1 MKRVALVVQRCHA
14 DVVGGAESLAWQYA
28 EFLRD
33 ADGYAVDVLTS
44 RAVDA
49 DTWRNVLPEG
59 EDSREGVRILR
70 FTCEAGHDRHWQQE
84 HEVLAHHYRA
94 AARRRRNSLLELP
107 GTPTIPWTRA
117 RQEDWV
123 RRQGPYSRA
132 MLEYIREHHAR
143 YDAWIFVTYL
153 FAPTVF
159 GLPLVP
165 RRRSILVPAVHD
177 EAPAYL
183 SIYRDLVRSA
193 GCLFW
198 NTKAES
204 RFGEQLW
211 GAGLNGSVVS
221 MGIETNVNT
230 DVPRPRFPYALYCGR
245 IDPGKGCQNLV
256 DWFVRFQKEH
266 PGPAKLLFTGSLQM
280 KLPRR
285 RDVRYL
291 GFVSEAEKSKLI
303 SAARVL
309 VVPSPHESLSI
320 VALEALARGTPILV
334 WGQNPVLRDHAAS
347 GGGLTF
353 TSYDEFRQGL
363 GTILANVQ
371 LREQFAA
378 AGRPYVCERY
388 DIDRVRTRFF
398 EELEGLLRRAEDA
411 A

>member
-1 MKRVALVVQRCHA
+1 MKRVAIVVQRCHA
-14 DVVGGAESLAWQYA
+14 DVVGGAESLAWGYA

-33 ADGYAVDVLTS
+33 AADYDVEVLTS

-49 DTWRNVLPEG
+49 DAWRNVLPDG
-59 EDSREGVRILR
+59 EDSRDGVRILR
-70 FTCEAGHDRHWQQE
+70 FTCDAGHGPHWQKE
-84 HEVLAHHYRA
+84 HEVLAHHFRA
-94 AARRRRNSLLELP
+94 AVQRRRNALLELP
-107 GTPTIPWTRA
+107 PQAMIPWNIA

-123 RRQGPYSRA
+123 RRQGPYSAA
-132 MLEYIREHHAR
+132 MLEYIRTHRDR

-153 FAPTVF
+153 FAPAVF

-165 RRRSILVPAVHD
+165 RERTVLVPAVHD

-183 SIYRDLVRSA
+183 SIYRDLARSA
-193 GCLFW
+193 ARIFW
-198 NTKAES
+198 NTDAEA
-204 RFGEQLW
+204 RFGAQLW
-211 GAGLNGSVVS
+211 GSGLPGSVVS

-230 DVPRPRFPYALYCGR
+230 DVPRPRFPYVLYCGR

-266 PGPAKLLFTGSLQM
+266 PGPAKLLLTGSLQM

-303 SAARVL
+303 SAARLL

-334 WGQNPVLRDHAAS
+334 WGANPVLRDHAAD
-347 GGGLTF
+347 GRGLTF
-353 TSYDEFRQGL
+353 TSYDEFRQNL
-363 GTILANVQ
+363 GTILGNAT
-371 LREQFAA
+371 LRERFAA
-378 AGRPYVCERY
+378 AGRPYVRERY
-388 DIDRVRTRFF
+388 DIAAVRSRFLG
-398 EELEGLLRRAEDA
+398 ELDALIARAERA